1 MHKIRSSAPSSFPI
15 KNIPRLYFVL
25 LFLLILFVT
34 YRYHRSSP
42 VAFKAILADSSHLPQ
57 SSLFT
62 YLNLSSLVRLNETQ
76 GLLFIPPP
84 DKPSHFA
91 SIFPKAV
98 RGNHHHKDPENKISG
113 EVIILLEGQFQF
125 RISDIE
131 TDKYEDYQ
139 FNVSQTGIVAVQFI
153 ADKCHGLKNIG
164 QQTGW
169 FASYYIKFKDF
180 VTPFTDK
187 EACRKMALT

>member
-1 MHKIRSSAPSSFPI
+1 MHNIKSSSSSVPMR
-15 KNIPRLYFVL
+15 NIPRLYFVL
-25 LFLLILFVT
+25 LFVIVLFLT
-34 YRYHRSSP
+34 YRFHRSSSP
-42 VAFKAILADSSHLPQ
+42 AFKAILADSSHLPQ

-62 YLNLSSLVRLNETQ
+62 YLNLSSLVRLNETL

-113 EVIILLEGQFQF
+113 EVIILLDGQFQF
-125 RISDIE
+125 RIGDIE
-131 TDKYEDYQ
+131 TGKYEDYQ
-139 FNVSQTGIVAVQFI
+139 FNVSQTGIVAVQFT

-169 FASYYIKFKDF
+169 FASYYIKLKDF

-187 EACRKMALT
+187 QSCLKMALV